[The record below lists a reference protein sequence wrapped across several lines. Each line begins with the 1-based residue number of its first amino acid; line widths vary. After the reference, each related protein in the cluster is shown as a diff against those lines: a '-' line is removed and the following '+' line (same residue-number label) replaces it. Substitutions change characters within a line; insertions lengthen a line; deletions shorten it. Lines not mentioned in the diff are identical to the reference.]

1 MLSIFTPEPRQI
13 SVEDRILGMSDHTIR
28 TKIPDKLRQTGLF
41 SEDEIERAVAWL
53 IEYRALHRLDVI
65 E

>member
-1 MLSIFTPEPRQI
+1 MLSTFIPEPRQA
-13 SVEDRILGMSDHTIR
+13 SVEERILGMSDHTIR
-28 TKIPDKLRQTGLF
+28 TKIPEKLRETRLF

-53 IEYRALHRLDVI
+53 IEYRSQHRLDVI

>member
-13 SVEDRILGMSDHTIR
+13 SVEERILGMSDHAIQ
-28 TKIPDKLRQTGLF
+28 TKIPDKLRETGLF
-41 SEDEIERAVAWL
+41 SEDEIKRAVAWL
-53 IEYRALHRLDVI
+53 IEYRAEHHLDVI